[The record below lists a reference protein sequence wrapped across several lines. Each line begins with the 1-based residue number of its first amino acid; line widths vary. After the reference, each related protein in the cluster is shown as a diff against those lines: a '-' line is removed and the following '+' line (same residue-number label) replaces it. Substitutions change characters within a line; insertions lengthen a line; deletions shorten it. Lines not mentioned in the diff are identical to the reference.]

1 MAISISVPEDLDF
14 KPKIT
19 VVGVGGGGCNA
30 VDHMIESKLE
40 GVSFV
45 ACNTD
50 LQALRRSTCAVRVRL
65 GLQSTQGLGAGSNP
79 LIGREAA
86 EESLDEVMDAVGDA
100 HMLFLVAGFG
110 GGTGTGAAPVIA
122 RAAHERG
129 ILTVAVV
136 TTPFAF
142 EAVNRTEI
150 AQEGLQELRN
160 AVDTFVVIANQKLFD
175 VQTEGMSLLDSF
187 GLVDNVLHDGVRG
200 ITDLLMCPGLIN
212 LDFADVRSAMKDA
225 GAALMGTGE
234 ATGENKIEE
243 ATNAA
248 INNPLLSYQGLEMDQ
263 ATSLVVN
270 ITSSANVSLT
280 QTEQIMEIIRGRTH
294 ERVNLKVGVAI
305 DDDMG
310 DTIRVS
316 VVMAGLDR
324 EHGSVLERVPHGSPG
339 RPASSQPRLQPEPLE
354 HSGKP
359 NGYGSQDIPHSFG
372 RTSPE
377 LHGAESSA
385 TAGPTP
391 PPQAEQVGLDIG
403 ETPAASP
410 EPLVRRRTF
419 RSDIPDERL
428 QPTPCETAGSRTLD
442 PISRSIATEPM
453 DAGEIRPTT
462 AAEREYP
469 PATRPSTDAAGKHGE
484 TKAQGIDAIP
494 MKAVQ
499 LNSGLTSESSQDAS
513 VVQGADPM
521 VREAPTRPTLAGDA
535 PPRWTADSQDHLVAE
550 PAAAKRGKLN
560 GSSGSTA
567 PVGAQETDEGNIAQL
582 RPAVHVGSKAS
593 GESAGWKTFFGLM
606 PGRRKSGRDR
616 LEPSLE
622 FASPGVPA
630 AGTERGHRSVSD
642 LSAPPSDHMD
652 QDRSWV
658 GAEPVSARA
667 VLGVD
672 PRQIPSFR
680 K

>member
-14 KPKIT
+14 KPKIS

-50 LQALRRSTCAVRVRL
+50 LQALRRSSCPVRVRL

-100 HMLFLVAGFG
+100 HMLFIVAGFG
-110 GGTGTGAAPVIA
+110 GGTGTGAAPVIT

-150 AQEGLQELRN
+150 AQEGLQELQQT
-160 AVDTFVVIANQKLFD
+160 VDTFVVISNQKLFD

-187 GLVDNVLHDGVRG
+187 GLVDNVLYDGVRG

-243 ATNAA
+243 ATTAA
-248 INNPLLSYQGLEMDQ
+248 INNPLLNYQGLEMDQ

-324 EHGSVLERVPHGSPG
+324 EHGSVLERVPNGVVA
-339 RPASSQPRLQPEPLE
+339 RPASSQPRLQPEPLV

-359 NGYGSQDIPHSFG
+359 NGYGSQELPHRFG
-372 RTSPE
+372 RPPSG
-377 LHGAESSA
+377 LHGAESSV

-391 PPQAEQVGLDIG
+391 APQVEQGGLDIG
-403 ETPAASP
+403 GPAAAFP
-410 EPLVRRRTF
+410 EPPVRMYTD
-419 RSDIPDERL
+419 RSNVPADRL
-428 QPTPCETAGSRTLD
+428 QPTPCETVENRTSD
-442 PISRSIATEPM
+442 PVPQSIAAEPK
-453 DAGEIRPTT
+453 DTTGCRPTT
-462 AAEREYP
+462 AVEREYP
-469 PATRPSTDAAGKHGE
+469 PAFRPSTFASGVQKE
-484 TKAQGIDAIP
+484 TTSQGTNEIP
-494 MKAVQ
+494 VKAVPFS
-499 LNSGLTSESSQDAS
+499 SGLTSESSEDAS
-513 VVQGADPM
+513 T
-521 VREAPTRPTLAGDA
+521 VRTEPTGRDAPTRPHLAGDVVS
-535 PPRWTADSQDHLVAE
+535 RWTADSPEDLRVGAATAMRKE
-550 PAAAKRGKLN
+550 PN
-560 GSSGSTA
+560 GSSNATA
-567 PVGAQETDEGNIAQL
+567 PEGAQPTDSGNIAQL
-582 RPAVHVGSKAS
+582 RPAVHVGSKGS
-593 GESAGWKTFFGLM
+593 GQSAGWKNFFGLM
-606 PGRRKSGRDR
+606 PGRRKSENDR

-622 FASPGVPA
+622 FATLGA
-630 AGTERGHRSVSD
+630 AGPGTEREHRSVSD
-642 LSAPPSDHMD
+642 LSAPQSDHMD
-652 QDRSWV
+652 RDRSWAS
-658 GAEPVSARA
+658 AEPVSARA